1 MRSNAQHIYLEYA
14 GGQLPVNAILSAI
27 RKELKAKGVTVS
39 DLSVYIQ
46 PETNMVYYT
55 VDGKGSGEYC
65 RPLDAFFA

>member
-1 MRSNAQHIYLEYA
+1 MTA
-14 GGQLPVNAILSAI
+14 
-27 RKELKAKGVTVS
+27 S